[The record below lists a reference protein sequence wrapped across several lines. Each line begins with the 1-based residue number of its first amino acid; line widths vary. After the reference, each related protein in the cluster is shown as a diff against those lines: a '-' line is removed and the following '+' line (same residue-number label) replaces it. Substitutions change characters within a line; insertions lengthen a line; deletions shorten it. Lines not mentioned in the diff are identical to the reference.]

1 MRAPT
6 GGTWR
11 CSRPG
16 AWPGRSWRFAA
27 FAGIHGQNRRRRGRN
42 AGQPSCIYTSPRKV
56 SKCGDRVCGGF
67 AAADGAF
74 HVAVP
79 LRGALGAG
87 PVDASD
93 RRAPRLAVGRP
104 DSGREVRAVTAAGEL
119 LGHPVPLEILLRAG
133 GRLAEVADEAAQH
146 GVPPLGRAAA
156 GPDARLLALQEAHQ
170 DAGPAGWW

>member
-56 SKCGDRVCGGF
+56 SKCGDRVRGGF

-79 LRGALGAG
+79 PRGALGAG
-87 PVDASD
+87 PVDAPD
-93 RRAPRLAVGRP
+93 RRAPRLAVGGP
-104 DSGREVRAVTAAGEL
+104 DAGREVRPVTAAGVL
-119 LGHPVPLEILLRAG
+119 LGHPVPLEVLHGTCR
-133 GRLAEVADEAAQH
+133 RRAEVADEAADH
-146 GVPPLGRAAA
+146 GLPPVRRATARPA
-156 GPDARLLALQEAHQ
+156 ARLV
-170 DAGPAGWW
+170 